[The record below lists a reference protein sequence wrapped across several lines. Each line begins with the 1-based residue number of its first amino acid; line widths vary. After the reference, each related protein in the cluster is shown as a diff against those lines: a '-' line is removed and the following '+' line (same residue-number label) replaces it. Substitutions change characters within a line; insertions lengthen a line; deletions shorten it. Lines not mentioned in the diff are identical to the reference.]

1 MRNFMFISKLVQ
13 YRIVWRDP
21 ASDSNQCD
29 FDVLMLVHVN
39 LNILIYFKICLVM
52 LLLIRPGKCGIAVE
66 LSYLEFQSVDS
77 IFIESL

>member
-1 MRNFMFISKLVQ
+1 
-13 YRIVWRDP
+13 
-21 ASDSNQCD
+21 
-29 FDVLMLVHVN
+29 MLVHIN

-52 LLLIRPGKCGIAVE
+52 LLLIRPGNCGIAVE